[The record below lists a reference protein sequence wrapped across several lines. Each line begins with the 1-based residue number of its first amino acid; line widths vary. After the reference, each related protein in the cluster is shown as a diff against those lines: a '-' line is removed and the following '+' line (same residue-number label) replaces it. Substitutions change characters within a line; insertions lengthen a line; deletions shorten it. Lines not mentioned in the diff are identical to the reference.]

1 MLGAAPPDAGGRRL
15 KPSALA
21 PGPGLGEV
29 RPERGPAF
37 GCSPQGHRSHARLRR
52 TPCGVWVPL
61 PGPARRAGFAHSG
74 LSLGGTG
81 ACSRLRGWG
90 AGGPAEGRALGD
102 ATPGT
107 LRQWLDR
114 LCWQRWFCRPPTCS
128 GSRAPGGPGVVW
140 LQPPFRVPVVSG
152 RLPTPGQGPQACP
165 CLPSGHVWPRVTAV
179 GRKCHLLS
187 DPDSGSSVWR
197 LRSWWW
203 GLPFH
208 VPGGPDSEPVSR
220 RLHVRGQPGTGLPA
234 WVLA

>member
-1 MLGAAPPDAGGRRL
+1 MAELPTEPALSRPRLLWLPHPCGRPFCFCSLPLKRLLVCDPGRVCACRAAVCLHPRRESGRSSVLGAALPHAGGRRL

-21 PGPGLGEV
+21 PSPWLGEV
-29 RPERGPAF
+29 RPERGPAS
-37 GCSPQGHRSHARLRR
+37 GCSPQGHRSHARPRR

-61 PGPARRAGFAHSG
+61 PGPPRRAGFAHSG

-107 LRQWLDR
+107 LRRWLDR

-140 LQPPFRVPVVSG
+140 LQPPSRVSVVSG
-152 RLPTPGQGPQACP
+152 RLPAPGQGPQVCP
-165 CLPSGHVWPRVTAV
+165 CLPSGHV
-179 GRKCHLLS
+179 
-187 DPDSGSSVWR
+187 
-197 LRSWWW
+197 
-203 GLPFH
+203 
-208 VPGGPDSEPVSR
+208 
-220 RLHVRGQPGTGLPA
+220 
-234 WVLA
+234 